1 MRNPK
6 RGKISSLKFERSEKE
21 NDEHAKYREEREK
34 KVMIEL
40 LQPMVCPNQDGWS
53 LVKQTHEREGA
64 PKPTF

>member
-34 KVMIEL
+34 K
-40 LQPMVCPNQDGWS
+40 
-53 LVKQTHEREGA
+53 
-64 PKPTF
+64 

>member
-34 KVMIEL
+34 SDDRVTATHGLSKSRR
-40 LQPMVCPNQDGWS
+40 MV
-53 LVKQTHEREGA
+53 TRETD
-64 PKPTF
+64 P